1 MYKYQLI
8 VISQC
13 KKINELWQTG
23 HRRAALLRA
32 TRLWNVIDCRRDVKP
47 EYMWTI
53 MLGMIPFVFDDP
65 RKANSLKFCYPV
77 WRCAFNGRH
86 AIVSAKNASQAR
98 FFSHDDLH
106 SGGGFLDLAAIE
118 VVELYGDLSNV

>member
-1 MYKYQLI
+1 MYKHQQI
-8 VISQC
+8 VINQC
-13 KKINELWQTG
+13 KKISELWQTG

-53 MLGMIPFVFDDP
+53 MLGMVPFCFADS
-65 RKANSLKFCYPV
+65 RRANSLKFTYPT
-77 WRCAFNGRH
+77 WHCSWNGRH
-86 AIVSAKNASQAR
+86 AVVSAKNPSQAR
-98 FFSHDDLH
+98 FFAHDDLH

-118 VVELYGDLSNV
+118 VVELFGDLSNV